1 MSGKP
6 SEDSEAVPPASRPVD
21 IRTFARLMPLARRIP
36 FRLRAVAAS
45 AFLWQKARKHR
56 DAYTTAFLQGV
67 QSSGLTI
74 PQADLQRTAAEFS
87 SNEWR
92 RLTYLVMILTS
103 PPRQWTRLVTKQ
115 SLARSNLILREGLA
129 GPGVI
134 IVSGHIGVSAT
145 AALLVIMT
153 ANVPLTVIGGAA
165 ALTEFQATLSA
176 TGLVLGD
183 SVEYVALPDRWASV
197 KAAAALRSGRALFV
211 APDIV
216 AGASSTRTAVATK
229 SGLSIASG
237 GIASVQAK
245 TGAGILMSFI
255 LRQGRGRWEWVT
267 ESIPT
272 GDGVAGESAE
282 DQLAAAIADRLSD
295 LFLAYPAQLTLRL
308 LRDAVP
314 LTS

>member
-1 MSGKP
+1 
-6 SEDSEAVPPASRPVD
+6 
-21 IRTFARLMPLARRIP
+21 
-36 FRLRAVAAS
+36 
-45 AFLWQKARKHR
+45 
-56 DAYTTAFLQGV
+56 
-67 QSSGLTI
+67 
-74 PQADLQRTAAEFS
+74 
-87 SNEWR
+87 
-92 RLTYLVMILTS
+92 
-103 PPRQWTRLVTKQ
+103 
-115 SLARSNLILREGLA
+115 LREGLA